1 VAGATGATGLGAYNP
16 NDIFFPTF
24 LNPLTFDNVC
34 I

>member
-1 VAGATGATGLGAYNP
+1 LGAYNP